1 MNYLPR
7 FLLAQLHF
15 DAIATKHS
23 VRKIRET
30 LDTLPQGLDA
40 TYDHALERIA
50 SQAEDDRALAMRILT
65 WITCSFTPMT
75 ARILQHGVAMEPG
88 LVELD
93 EDDLPDIDL
102 MVSVCAGLVIAD
114 QEGYMRLVH
123 YTAQEY
129 FIKNRQ
135 SLFPKAH
142 SEIAAACITYLSL
155 RRFDEGPLI
164 DRDAVTRRLQV
175 NPFLGHAAHEWG
187 NHVREQSDPDIK
199 QMTLTYLKQ
208 RVKLAC
214 TIELLFY
221 RFRGRQYLNK
231 EIEIQKV
238 LKSAEAILVA
248 AYFGMEETFWH
259 IVETEHPDLTM
270 TNFILETP
278 LMMAAKKG
286 RSGMVR
292 LLLEHKEVTKQVD
305 SRNMDGRT
313 AFSWAA
319 QCGNEME
326 MSLLLQNNADP
337 DQRDRTGRSPLSWA
351 SSEGQCAVVKYL
363 LGMSCVDPNS
373 RDMGG
378 WTPLH
383 WAARLGK
390 VAVVRIF
397 LEQEGVNCDTP
408 DEEGRTPLSW
418 AAGSGEEAVV
428 ELLLTKKEVDPGL
441 RDNKYGR
448 TPLARAAENGHHG
461 IVKLLLN
468 QPEVNAS
475 QVDFDGQTPLSVAA
489 RFGRDDV
496 VRLLLSRA
504 DVNPNATSK
513 GRRTPL
519 YWAARKGYGSAVKLL
534 LEREDINPN
543 IRDEY
548 GRTPRAWASINGHHV
563 VVQLLEGANAR

>member
-1 MNYLPR
+1 M
-7 FLLAQLHF
+7 LAQLHF
-15 DAIATKHS
+15 DAVATKHS

-50 SQAEDDRALAMRILT
+50 SQAEDDHALAMRILT

-75 ARILQHGVAMEPG
+75 TRILQHGVAMEPG

-102 MVSVCAGLVIAD
+102 MISVCAGLVIAD
-114 QEGYMRLVH
+114 QEGYIRLVH

-129 FIKNRQ
+129 FIKNRDK
-135 SLFPKAH
+135 LFPKAH
-142 SEIAAACITYLSL
+142 SEIAAACITYISL
-155 RRFDEGPLI
+155 GRFDEGPLI
-164 DRDAVTRRLQV
+164 DSGAVARRLEV

-187 NHVREQSDPDIK
+187 NHVREQSDPEVK

-214 TIELLFY
+214 TVELLFY
-221 RFRGRQYLNK
+221 RFRGRKYVSK
-231 EIEIQKV
+231 EVERQKV
-238 LKSAEAILVA
+238 LQNAEAILVA
-248 AYFGMEETFWH
+248 AYFGMDEIFWH
-259 IVETEHPDLTM
+259 IVETEHPDLAI
-270 TNFILETP
+270 TNSVLETP
-278 LMMAAKKG
+278 LMIATKKG

-292 LLLEHKEVTKQVD
+292 LLLEHKGVSKQVD
-305 SRNMDGRT
+305 SRNVDGRT
-313 AFSWAA
+313 AFSLAA
-319 QCGNEME
+319 QFGNEKE
-326 MSLLLQNNADP
+326 MCLLLQHNADP
-337 DQRDRTGRSPLSWA
+337 DHKDRTGRSPLSWA
-351 SSEGQCAVVKYL
+351 ASEGQSAVVKHL

-378 WTPLH
+378 WTPLL

-428 ELLLTKKEVDPGL
+428 ELLLSKKEVDPGL

-448 TPLARAAENGHHG
+448 TPLIRAAENGHHN
-461 IVKLLLN
+461 IVRLLLN
-468 QPEVNAS
+468 RPEVNAS

-504 DVNPNATSK
+504 DVDPNSKSK

-519 YWAARKGYGSAVKLL
+519 YWAARKGYGSVVRLL
-534 LEREDINPN
+534 LEREDIDPK

-548 GRTPRAWASINGHHV
+548 GKTPLAWASNNGHHV
-563 VVQLLEGANAR
+563 VVRLLEGANRG